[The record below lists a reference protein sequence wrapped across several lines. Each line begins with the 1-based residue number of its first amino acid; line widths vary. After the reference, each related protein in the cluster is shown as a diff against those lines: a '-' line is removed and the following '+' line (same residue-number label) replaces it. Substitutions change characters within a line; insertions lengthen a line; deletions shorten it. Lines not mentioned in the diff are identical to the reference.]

1 MLDKCKIDVMTKKK
15 ILAVLQMFLGGLAAV
30 DAGFLGYYKAF
41 IPPVRPPGQIWV
53 DAMPPDAIME
63 YFLLGCGVLIL
74 ALALWQAKKHFRY
87 SGWQTIFGGILTAG
101 AAYFTIRA
109 ATRGSGERSALYF
122 AVYALLALGA
132 AVFIT
137 GLIQLITSLRT
148 HR

>member
-1 MLDKCKIDVMTKKK
+1 MRA
-15 ILAVLQMFLGGLAAV
+15 LAVLQMFLGGLAAV
-30 DAGFLGYYKAF
+30 ASGFLVGAKAH
-41 IPPVRPPGQIWV
+41 IPPVYPEGQIWV
-53 DAMPPDAIME
+53 DAMPPSAHLE

-74 ALALWQAKKHFRY
+74 ALALWQAKKHIRF

-101 AAYFTIRA
+101 VAFFTIRA
-109 ATRGSGERSALYF
+109 ATLGSGERSVLYY

-137 GLIQLITSLRT
+137 GFIQLIALFRT